1 MTGLTPTER
10 WYLGWRMIESAQLNN
25 DLERAALQFDSLR
38 EQSRIEELDYA
49 FLATGLGIQSE
60 LGKTEA
66 VAAILAEVDEAIL
79 ERLCENPSLAEQPPC
94 AELPPRPVTHPEL
107 QREILRMYV
116 IDQAVRGNVMEE
128 MIAQY
133 ELDTTGL
140 SQTSPTVAD
149 AQHRDRLREIFA
161 EYGFPNREM
170 IGRRAMRGVFFII
183 QHADND
189 PDWQSEQLPA
199 IERAVRNG
207 DLDGQQFAYLYDR
220 IQVNAGEPQR
230 YGTQFI
236 RVDAENRT
244 LELATTAAPEHLD
257 ERRRAIGLMPIEL
270 YKRFMLRSIT
280 GS

>member
-1 MTGLTPTER
+1 
-10 WYLGWRMIESAQLNN
+10 
-25 DLERAALQFDSLR
+25 
-38 EQSRIEELDYA
+38 
-49 FLATGLGIQSE
+49 
-60 LGKTEA
+60 
-66 VAAILAEVDEAIL
+66 VDEDVL

-94 AELPPRPVTHPEL
+94 AELPPLPVTHPEL
-107 QREILRMYV
+107 QREMLQMYV
-116 IDQAVRGNVMEE
+116 VDQAVRGNLLEE
-128 MIAQY
+128 LIAQY

-170 IGRRAMRGVFFII
+170 IGRRAMRGVFLII
-183 QHADND
+183 QHADGD

-244 LELATTAAPEHLD
+244 LELATVAAPAYLD
-257 ERRRAIGLMPIEL
+257 ERRREIGLMPIEM

>member
-1 MTGLTPTER
+1 M
-10 WYLGWRMIESAQLNN
+10 
-25 DLERAALQFDSLR
+25 LQ
-38 EQSRIEELDYA
+38 
-49 FLATGLGIQSE
+49 
-60 LGKTEA
+60 
-66 VAAILAEVDEAIL
+66 
-79 ERLCENPSLAEQPPC
+79 
-94 AELPPRPVTHPEL
+94 
-107 QREILRMYV
+107 MYV
-116 IDQAVRGNVMEE
+116 VDQAVRGNLLEE
-128 MIAQY
+128 LIAQY

-170 IGRRAMRGVFFII
+170 IGRRAMRGVFLII
-183 QHADND
+183 QHADGD

-244 LELATTAAPEHLD
+244 LELATVAAPAYLD
-257 ERRRAIGLMPIEL
+257 ERRREIGLMPIEM